1 MEKNLLNQEKKKTK
15 MDPNI
20 CDEDG
25 ISSHRGE
32 MWIVQLL
39 MLGQLNSQSEEK
51 TESILSLVPV
61 NQKVWKTELFK
72 KEATTKS

>member
-1 MEKNLLNQEKKKTK
+1 MVPPKEWKKISVEPRKKKK

-25 ISSHRGE
+25 ISSHRGK

-61 NQKVWKTELFK
+61 NQKV
-72 KEATTKS
+72 